1 MSNNRKKGLGKG
13 MGSLIEGYSLD
24 GLFSNKISVDDNT
37 QTSILEIPIDFIK
50 TNKNQPRKN
59 FNSDSIKELSISIKE
74 QGVLQPIIVEEIE
87 GGNYAIV
94 AGERRFRA
102 AKLANLKTIPVI
114 VKKITNLNRL
124 EIALIENIQRED
136 LNPIEE
142 ANAYLALINE
152 TGLKQEDLA
161 QKIGKSRSAIS
172 NSMRLLQLPND
183 MQEDIINEEYSSGH
197 ARALLSL
204 KNPADRII
212 LLNKI
217 KDEALSVRAAENL
230 AREYNAGKRTQKIE
244 DKEKKP
250 KDSQLL
256 ELQDKLMQEL
266 GNKVEIKGNI
276 KKGKIMLSYNNM
288 DELKDLF
295 HRLSKGKDLY

>member
-24 GLFSNKISVDDNT
+24 GLFSNKISIDDNT
-37 QTSILEIPIDFIK
+37 QTNILEIPIDSIK

-59 FNSDSIKELSISIKE
+59 FNSESIKELSISIKE

-87 GGNYAIV
+87 GENYAIV
-94 AGERRFRA
+94 AGERRYRA

-161 QKIGKSRSAIS
+161 LKIGKSRSAIS

-217 KDEALSVRAAENL
+217 KNESLSVRAAENL
-230 AREYNAGKRTQKIE
+230 ARDYNAGKRSKKIE
-244 DKEKKP
+244 EKEKKN
-250 KDSQLL
+250 KDDKIL
-256 ELQDKLMQEL
+256 EIQDKLMQEL

-276 KKGKIMLSYNNM
+276 TKGKIMLSYNTEN
-288 DELKDLF
+288 ELNDIF
-295 HRLSKGKDLY
+295 HRLSKE

>member
-24 GLFSNKISVDDNT
+24 GLFSNKISNDDNP
-37 QTSILEIPIDFIK
+37 QTNILEIPIDAIK

-59 FNSDSIKELSISIKE
+59 FNSESIKELSISIKE

-94 AGERRFRA
+94 AGERRYRA
-102 AKLANLKTIPVI
+102 AKIADLKTIPVI

-161 QKIGKSRSAIS
+161 LKIGKSRSAIS

-204 KNPADRII
+204 KNPADRIV

-217 KDEALSVRAAENL
+217 KNESLSVRAAENL
-230 AREYNAGKRTQKIE
+230 ARDYNAGKRSKKIE
-244 DKEKKP
+244 EKEKKN
-250 KDSQLL
+250 KDDKIL
-256 ELQDKLMQEL
+256 ELQDKLMQDL

-276 KKGKIMLSYNNM
+276 KKGKIMLSYNTE
-288 DELKDLF
+288 DELNDIF
-295 HRLSKGKDLY
+295 HRLLKE

>member
-1 MSNNRKKGLGKG
+1 VSNNRKKGLGKG

-24 GLFSNKISVDDNT
+24 GLFSNKISNDDNP
-37 QTSILEIPIDFIK
+37 QTNILEIPIDAIK

-59 FNSDSIKELSISIKE
+59 FNSESIKELSISIKE

-94 AGERRFRA
+94 AGERRYRA
-102 AKLANLKTIPVI
+102 AKIADLKTIPVI

-161 QKIGKSRSAIS
+161 LKIGKSRSAIS

-204 KNPADRII
+204 KNPADRIV

-217 KDEALSVRAAENL
+217 KNESLSVRAAENL
-230 AREYNAGKRTQKIE
+230 ARDYNAGKRSKKIE
-244 DKEKKP
+244 EKEKKN
-250 KDSQLL
+250 KDDKII

-276 KKGKIMLSYNNM
+276 KKGKIMLSYNTE
-288 DELKDLF
+288 DELNDIF
-295 HRLSKGKDLY
+295 HRLLKE

>member
-24 GLFSNKISVDDNT
+24 GLFSNKISNDDNP
-37 QTSILEIPIDFIK
+37 QTNILEIPIDAIK

-59 FNSDSIKELSISIKE
+59 FNSESIKELSISIKE

-94 AGERRFRA
+94 AGERRYRA
-102 AKLANLKTIPVI
+102 AKIADLKTIPVI

-142 ANAYLALINE
+142 ANAYLSLINE

-161 QKIGKSRSAIS
+161 LKIGKSRSAIS

-204 KNPADRII
+204 KNPADRIV

-217 KDEALSVRAAENL
+217 KNESLSVRAAENL
-230 AREYNAGKRTQKIE
+230 ARDYNAGKRSKKIE
-244 DKEKKP
+244 EKEKKN
-250 KDSQLL
+250 KDDKIL

-276 KKGKIMLSYNNM
+276 KKGKIMLSYNTE
-288 DELKDLF
+288 DELNDIF
-295 HRLSKGKDLY
+295 HRLLKE

>member
-1 MSNNRKKGLGKG
+1 VSNNRKKGLGKG

-24 GLFSNKISVDDNT
+24 GLFSNKISNDDNP
-37 QTSILEIPIDFIK
+37 QTNILEIPIDAIK

-59 FNSDSIKELSISIKE
+59 FNSESIKELSISIKE

-94 AGERRFRA
+94 AGERRYRA
-102 AKLANLKTIPVI
+102 AKIADLKTIPVI

-161 QKIGKSRSAIS
+161 LKIGKSRSAIS

-204 KNPADRII
+204 KNPADRIV

-217 KDEALSVRAAENL
+217 KNESLSVRAAENL
-230 AREYNAGKRTQKIE
+230 ARDYNAGKRSKKIE
-244 DKEKKP
+244 EKEKKN
-250 KDSQLL
+250 KDDKIL

-276 KKGKIMLSYNNM
+276 KKGKIMLSYNTE
-288 DELKDLF
+288 DELNDIF
-295 HRLSKGKDLY
+295 HRLLKE

>member
-24 GLFSNKISVDDNT
+24 GLFSNKISNDDNP
-37 QTSILEIPIDFIK
+37 QTNILEIPIDAIK

-59 FNSDSIKELSISIKE
+59 FNSESIKELSISIKE

-94 AGERRFRA
+94 AGERRYRA
-102 AKLANLKTIPVI
+102 AKIADLKTIPVI

-161 QKIGKSRSAIS
+161 LKIGKSRSAIS

-204 KNPADRII
+204 KNPADRIV

-217 KDEALSVRAAENL
+217 KNESLSVRAAENL
-230 AREYNAGKRTQKIE
+230 ARDYNAGKRSKKIE
-244 DKEKKP
+244 EKEKKN
-250 KDSQLL
+250 KDDKIL

-276 KKGKIMLSYNNM
+276 KKGKIMLSYNTE
-288 DELKDLF
+288 DELNDIF
-295 HRLSKGKDLY
+295 HRLLKE

>member
-24 GLFSNKISVDDNT
+24 GLFSNKISIDDNT
-37 QTSILEIPIDFIK
+37 QTNILEIPIDSIK

-59 FNSDSIKELSISIKE
+59 FNSESIKELSISIKE

-87 GGNYAIV
+87 GENYAIV
-94 AGERRFRA
+94 AGERRYRA

-161 QKIGKSRSAIS
+161 LKIGKSRSAIS

-217 KDEALSVRAAENL
+217 KNESLSVRAAENL
-230 AREYNAGKRTQKIE
+230 ARDYNAGKRSKKIE
-244 DKEKKP
+244 EKEKKN
-250 KDSQLL
+250 KGDKIL
-256 ELQDKLMQEL
+256 EIQDKLMQEL

-276 KKGKIMLSYNNM
+276 TKGKIMLSYNTEN
-288 DELKDLF
+288 ELNDIF
-295 HRLSKGKDLY
+295 HRLSKE